1 MKFSEQIKTVRESLG
16 LNQAEAAAILGCGKR
31 TLEHWEAGT
40 RTPLEITQEG
50 AMNRLRATKRPRTR
64 KGQNQPNPMTALS
77 ILKSI
82 ILSPRQ
88 IPSDMKLVRLT
99 KKQAEWVSDEE
110 AARWL
115 LTNEHELPENL
126 ARLEDEITE

>member
-1 MKFSEQIKTVRESLG
+1 MKFSEQLKTVRESLG

-64 KGQNQPNPMTALS
+64 KGQNAANATWEPQ
-77 ILKSI
+77 
-82 ILSPRQ
+82 RQ
-88 IPSDMKLVRLT
+88 YLT
-99 KKQAEWVSDEE
+99 HG
-110 AARWL
+110 
-115 LTNEHELPENL
+115 LTVHGVEIDLRDLP
-126 ARLEDEITE
+126 

>member
-50 AMNRLRATKRPRTR
+50 AMNRLRAASSTPNTP
-64 KGQNQPNPMTALS
+64 QMAQPSSDTAPPAS
-77 ILKSI
+77 H
-82 ILSPRQ
+82 PRQ
-88 IPSDMKLVRLT
+88 PSAIRSSAT
-99 KKQAEWVSDEE
+99 PTTS
-110 AARWL
+110 
-115 LTNEHELPENL
+115 PS
-126 ARLEDEITE
+126 